1 MTERRAYLDVGV
13 GETRGVVTLDGRPE
27 RLLISRDGDLACQAL
42 GAEVV
47 GRVRKVERQLALA
60 FVDLGDGPD
69 GVLNLR
75 PDMDRLVEGQAVRVE
90 IRSEA
95 RAGKGASLRLIG
107 EGEGP
112 PRLLTP
118 APSVEDE
125 LAAVAPRAQVVT
137 GGVARAM
144 ADGAEAEALET
155 VFGLPGGGSVAVER
169 TRALIAVDVDVGE
182 RPGGDAKKA
191 TRTTNMAAIATAAR
205 VLRLKGEGGLVVIDL
220 AGRGHDGP
228 ALLSAAR
235 TAFGP
240 DNPGV
245 AFGPIS
251 RFGTL
256 ELTVPRRRRSIADRL
271 LDSAGQPTAETL
283 ALRLIRDIEREAL
296 ADPGARLAA
305 RAAPD
310 VAEAAGAY
318 LKALTDRFGARLA
331 LTVDPARPR
340 EASRG
345 RPRYDRAQMPDLWAT
360 GRGQPS
366 PVLLTPLRRPR
377 PAALV
382 PRGLRH
388 TGGGSRDRG

>member
-1 MTERRAYLDVGV
+1 MTERRLYLDVGV

-42 GAEVV
+42 AAEVV

-75 PDMDRLVEGQAVRVE
+75 PEMDRLVEGQAVRVE
-90 IRSEA
+90 VRSEA
-95 RAGKGASLRLIG
+95 RAGKGASLRWIG

-118 APSVEDE
+118 APSVEAE
-125 LAAVAPRAQVVT
+125 LAGVASRAQVVT

-155 VFGLPGGGSVAVER
+155 VFPLPGGGTVAIEA
-169 TRALIAVDVDVGE
+169 TRALIAVDVDLGE
-182 RPGGDAKKA
+182 RGGSDAKRA
-191 TRTTNMAAIATAAR
+191 TRAANFAALATAAR

-228 ALLSAAR
+228 ALISGAR
-235 TAFGP
+235 LAFGP

-245 AFGPIS
+245 AFGPVS

-256 ELTVPRRRRSIADRL
+256 ELTVPRRRCSLVDRL
-271 LDSAGQPTAETL
+271 LEGAGHPTAQTL
-283 ALRLIRDIEREAL
+283 ALRLVRQIEREAA
-296 ADPGARLAA
+296 ADPGARIEA

-310 VAEAAGAY
+310 VVEAANAY
-318 LKALTDRFGARLA
+318 LKVLTGRFGARLA
-331 LTVDPARPR
+331 LTADPAVARGEPEVRP
-340 EASRG
+340 
-345 RPRYDRAQMPDLWAT
+345 L
-360 GRGQPS
+360 
-366 PVLLTPLRRPR
+366 
-377 PAALV
+377 
-382 PRGLRH
+382 
-388 TGGGSRDRG
+388 